1 MQSSRP
7 FTSHRG
13 QENLAVAGS
22 ALSALL
28 SPDELKQLAQ
38 VHFARAMRTE
48 RGSDRLRMLTFAD
61 TLIDVAE
68 TKLLLLRYE
77 RRLLNQTRV

>member
-1 MQSSRP
+1 MAAP
-7 FTSHRG
+7 
-13 QENLAVAGS
+13 
-22 ALSALL
+22 ALSVLL

-48 RGSDRLRMLTFAD
+48 RGPERLRMLAFAD

-68 TKLLLLRYE
+68 TKLLLLHCE
-77 RRLLNQTRV
+77 RRLLDQARVRL